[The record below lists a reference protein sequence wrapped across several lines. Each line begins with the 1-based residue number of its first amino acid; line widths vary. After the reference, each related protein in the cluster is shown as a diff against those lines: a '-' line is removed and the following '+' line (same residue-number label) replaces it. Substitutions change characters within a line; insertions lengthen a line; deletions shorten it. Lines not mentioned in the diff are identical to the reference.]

1 MVYNAIARSNASMC
15 QEAILSIKKWYKSDA
30 STGATIC
37 GWENEREW
45 FAENYAFW
53 RMNRK
58 DLMSNA
64 HEQALLETF
73 TQLKE
78 LK

>member
-1 MVYNAIARSNASMC
+1 MC
-15 QEAILSIKKWYKSDA
+15 QEAIRNIKAWYDSDA
-30 STGATIC
+30 SSGDPIC
-37 GWENEREW
+37 GWKNEREW

-58 DLMSNA
+58 DLMSND